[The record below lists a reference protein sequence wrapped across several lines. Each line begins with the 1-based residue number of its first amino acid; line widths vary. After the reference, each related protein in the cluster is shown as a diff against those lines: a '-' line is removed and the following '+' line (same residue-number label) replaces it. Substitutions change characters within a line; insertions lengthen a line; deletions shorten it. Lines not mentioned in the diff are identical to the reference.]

1 MTNAEL
7 QAYEAVKG
15 IHREMKKANEPNWEQ
30 RRYEIAKDCL
40 ASIVGNYET
49 NDVSAVK
56 YVVGLTDKKQNVV
69 TDVDDRVN
77 VSNAELLKSVKNIRR
92 CLHSIVNVGNFDTA
106 VSVNIF

>member
-30 RRYEIAKDCL
+30 RRYEIAKVCL

-56 YVVGLTDKKQNVV
+56 YVVGLADLLIEELKTKENNKNEKK
-69 TDVDDRVN
+69 D
-77 VSNAELLKSVKNIRR
+77 
-92 CLHSIVNVGNFDTA
+92 
-106 VSVNIF
+106 